1 LGPLQHAPSKTQTDP
16 TIFNAHYALRN
27 LGDYSFNHEAIENFP
42 FDWEQIIQSN
52 FGMGLKS
59 FKRLVF
65 NRCELQNEKDVDA
78 DHKDLVE
85 KLKAFYDTE
94 TSSV

>member
-1 LGPLQHAPSKTQTDP
+1 
-16 TIFNAHYALRN
+16 
-27 LGDYSFNHEAIENFP
+27 
-42 FDWEQIIQSN
+42 
-52 FGMGLKS
+52 MGLKS

-65 NRCELQNEKDVDA
+65 KRLKLQNEKDVDA

>member
-1 LGPLQHAPSKTQTDP
+1 
-16 TIFNAHYALRN
+16 
-27 LGDYSFNHEAIENFP
+27 
-42 FDWEQIIQSN
+42 
-52 FGMGLKS
+52 MGLKS

-78 DHKDLVE
+78 DHKELVE